1 MLFLG
6 TTFFSG
12 AHTMEPP
19 ATNISPITEIS
30 LTNGTFDHLYVGK
43 NVNEEVVVTNNEW
56 TEDTLLSAPFD
67 ENLDAGNS
75 GFSLRNTDTVI
86 IKRREKG
93 TVDWITIFVKPIKY
107 IEDFKFIFFD
117 RYAKG
122 NTDYEYILCSTCN
135 GIENSYVIKEVY
147 SQFHGFFVVDS
158 NNSYG
163 TFFNVDGGDTQRNA
177 AGEVVPLLNNKYAKV
192 VRNNSTSYDTGTASG
207 VFIKTNRIGEDS
219 CSMDLPG
226 SNKFRSDIMDFLMNR
241 NNSTSYDTGTAS
253 GVFIKTNRIGEDSC
267 SMDLP
272 GSNKF
277 RSDIMDF
284 LMNGRPKILK
294 WDDGRIWLISV
305 TGSPTDSRV
314 DHELVRE
321 ISFQFA
327 EIGDCNDPRTL
338 YLNGLSTVESK
349 WW

>member
-226 SNKFRSDIMDFLMNR
+226 SNKFRSDIMDFLMN
-241 NNSTSYDTGTAS
+241 
-253 GVFIKTNRIGEDSC
+253 
-267 SMDLP
+267 
-272 GSNKF
+272 
-277 RSDIMDF
+277 
-284 LMNGRPKILK
+284 GRPKILK

>member
-12 AHTMEPP
+12 AHTLNPP
-19 ATNISPITEIS
+19 AVNISPITEIS
-30 LTNGTFDHLYVGK
+30 LTNGIYDHLYVGK
-43 NVNEEVVVTNNEW
+43 NIDEEVDVTNNSW

-86 IKRREKG
+86 VKRREKG

-122 NTDYEYILCSTCN
+122 NTEYEYILCSTCN

-147 SQFHGFFVVDS
+147 SKFHGFFVVDS

-177 AGEVVPLLNNKYAKV
+177 AGEAIPLLNNKYAKV
-192 VRNNSTSYDTGTASG
+192 VRNNIANYDTGTASG
-207 VFIKTNRIGEDS
+207 VFIKTNRIGEDR
-219 CSMDLPG
+219 CNMDLPG
-226 SNKFRSDIMDFLMNR
+226 SNKFRADIM
-241 NNSTSYDTGTAS
+241 
-253 GVFIKTNRIGEDSC
+253 E
-267 SMDLP
+267 
-272 GSNKF
+272 
-277 RSDIMDF
+277 F
-284 LMNGRPKILK
+284 LMNGKPKILK

-305 TGSPTDSRV
+305 TGSPTDSKK
-314 DHELVRE
+314 DHDTVRE

-327 EIGDCNDPRTL
+327 EIGDSNDPKTL

>member
-207 VFIKTNRIGEDS
+207 VFIKTNRIG
-219 CSMDLPG
+219 
-226 SNKFRSDIMDFLMNR
+226 
-241 NNSTSYDTGTAS
+241 A
-253 GVFIKTNRIGEDSC
+253 DSC

>member
-86 IKRREKG
+86 IKRRGKG
-93 TVDWITIFVKPIKY
+93 TVDWMTIFVKPIKY

-226 SNKFRSDIMDFLMNR
+226 SNKFRSDIMDFLMN
-241 NNSTSYDTGTAS
+241 
-253 GVFIKTNRIGEDSC
+253 
-267 SMDLP
+267 
-272 GSNKF
+272 
-277 RSDIMDF
+277 
-284 LMNGRPKILK
+284 GRPKILK

>member
-226 SNKFRSDIMDFLMNR
+226 SNKFRSDIMDFLMN
-241 NNSTSYDTGTAS
+241 
-253 GVFIKTNRIGEDSC
+253 
-267 SMDLP
+267 
-272 GSNKF
+272 
-277 RSDIMDF
+277 
-284 LMNGRPKILK
+284 GRPKILK
-294 WDDGRIWLISV
+294 WDDGRIWLISI

>member
-177 AGEVVPLLNNKYAKV
+177 AGEVIPLLNNKYAKV
-192 VRNNSTSYDTGTASG
+192 VRNNSA
-207 VFIKTNRIGEDS
+207 N
-219 CSMDLPG
+219 
-226 SNKFRSDIMDFLMNR
+226 
-241 NNSTSYDTGTAS
+241 YDTGTAS

-305 TGSPTDSRV
+305 TGYPTDSRV

>member
-226 SNKFRSDIMDFLMNR
+226 SNKFRSDIMDFLMN
-241 NNSTSYDTGTAS
+241 
-253 GVFIKTNRIGEDSC
+253 
-267 SMDLP
+267 
-272 GSNKF
+272 
-277 RSDIMDF
+277 
-284 LMNGRPKILK
+284 GRPKILK

-327 EIGDCNDPRTL
+327 EIGDCNDQRTL

>member
-192 VRNNSTSYDTGTASG
+192 VRNNSS
-207 VFIKTNRIGEDS
+207 
-219 CSMDLPG
+219 
-226 SNKFRSDIMDFLMNR
+226 
-241 NNSTSYDTGTAS
+241 SYDTGTAS

-314 DHELVRE
+314 EHELVRE